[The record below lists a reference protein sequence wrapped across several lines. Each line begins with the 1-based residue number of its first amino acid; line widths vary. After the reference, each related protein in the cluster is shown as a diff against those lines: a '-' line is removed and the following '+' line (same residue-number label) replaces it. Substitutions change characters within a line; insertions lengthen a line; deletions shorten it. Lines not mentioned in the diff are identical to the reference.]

1 MTEPVYPVFKAAVS
15 QPGKNRSLA
24 PAALLLT
31 AGLLLLVSGLLVY
44 WVKTRTP
51 RQEVL
56 ADIQRNAAV
65 AQPPPQGKTF
75 SVFWIDPVSGRF
87 KPFALTLPEPPGG
100 EHPCRVYVEALLKGR
115 EGVLVPAPPQVTLRA
130 VYRVSHRNLLVLDF
144 HEILLHTFPGG
155 STAEMEFVYFLVNN
169 ICQNFPEIQKV
180 KFLVEGNE
188 LTHLGGHLDFSR
200 PLGPDPTFF
209 LGEVSRD
216 EAL

>member
-1 MTEPVYPVFKAAVS
+1 VS
-15 QPGKNRSLA
+15 PSSNNRSLA

-31 AGLLLLVSGLLVY
+31 AGILLLLSGLLVY
-44 WVKTRTP
+44 WYKTRVP

-56 ADIQRNAAV
+56 IETLQEADV
-65 AQPPPQGKTF
+65 KHPVSPSGKTL

-87 KPFALTLPEPPGG
+87 RPYALTIADPSEG
-100 EHPCRVYVEALLKGR
+100 EDPCQTYVEALLKGR
-115 EGVLVPAPPQVTLRA
+115 DGVLVPAPPQISLRA
-130 VYRVSHRNLLVLDF
+130 VYRVPHHNLLVLDF

-155 STAEMEFVYFLVNN
+155 TTAEMEFVYFLVNN

-188 LTHLGGHLDFSR
+188 LTHLSGHLDFSQ
-200 PLGPDPTFF
+200 PLAPDPSFF

-216 EAL
+216 EEP